1 MCTVKPGTEV
11 VENMISG
18 YRQEGIFR
26 FFEASSIRKI
36 EDKYVFIYSRTTAE
50 GEDGLPNAS
59 NYTLAYGFI
68 ASILWV
74 PGPMAE
80 QSSMPVRAS
89 MMKKAM

>member
-59 NYTLAYGFI
+59 NYTLAY
-68 ASILWV
+68 AYSEHPLV

>member
-1 MCTVKPGTEV
+1 
-11 VENMISG
+11 MISG

-59 NYTLAYGFI
+59 NYTLAYAYSG
-68 ASILWV
+68 ASLWV

-80 QSSMPVRAS
+80 QSSMPVRANMS
-89 MMKKAM
+89 EKTDM

>member
-50 GEDGLPNAS
+50 GEDGLPNAATIRWH
-59 NYTLAYGFI
+59 TLI

-80 QSSMPVRAS
+80 QSSMPCARV
-89 MMKKAM
+89 